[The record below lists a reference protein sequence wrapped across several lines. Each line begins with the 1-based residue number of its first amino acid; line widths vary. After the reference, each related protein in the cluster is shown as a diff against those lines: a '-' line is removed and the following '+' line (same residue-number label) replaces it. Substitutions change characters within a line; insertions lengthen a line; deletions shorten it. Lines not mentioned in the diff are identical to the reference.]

1 MPAALQ
7 SKFPAR
13 VMSKLKPWHPSD
25 WEKYNLAEYTKHLAD
40 HWVVDSDCLLY
51 RPR

>member
-1 MPAALQ
+1 
-7 SKFPAR
+7 
-13 VMSKLKPWHPSD
+13 MSKLKPWHPSD